1 MIPVAGLT
9 TSGVIPLSSVTV
21 RTFASSTVGTDFYG
35 ADGSPTDVTEL
46 MPVHPAPQRTIDSLP
61 EAFREREAI
70 SLYPP
75 AASVLRKAAGSKPP
89 QVTYQGRRY
98 LVVARQDYD
107 AAGGASIV
115 TASLMDE
122 VAPP

>member
-9 TSGVIPLSSVTV
+9 TSGVIPLSSVSI
-21 RTFASSTVGTDFYG
+21 RMFAASSVGTDYYG
-35 ADGSPTDVTEL
+35 ADGSPTDVTES

-75 AASVLRKAAGSKPP
+75 ASSALRKAAGSKPP

-98 LVVARQDYD
+98 MVVQRQDYD

-115 TASLMDE
+115 TASLIDE